1 MTTETKPADEPMS
14 LRDTIAPKSD
24 QLNYDDLIAG
34 PVQVRVVGMSK
45 GSAEQPVILKVVNAE
60 NGKPLRD
67 YKPCK
72 SMRRVLV
79 ACWGDQGKDWLGK
92 EARLIGDAS
101 VSFGGAKVGGIRI
114 SHVSGILSPLHLM
127 LTTARS
133 KRAPVTIGV
142 IEPNKG
148 AVQHG

>member
-1 MTTETKPADEPMS
+1 MTTETKQADEPMS

-34 PVQVRVVGMSK
+34 GITVRVVGMSK
-45 GSAEQPVILKVVNAE
+45 GSAEQPVSVKVVNAE

-67 YKPCK
+67 YRPCK

-114 SHVSGILSPLHLM
+114 SHVSGVSAPVHLM

-133 KRAPVTIGV
+133 KRSPVVIGV
-142 IEPNKG
+142 IEANKG
-148 AVQHG
+148 AM

>member
-1 MTTETKPADEPMS
+1 MTTEAKPADEPMS

-34 PVQVRVVGMSK
+34 GITVRVVGMKK
-45 GSAEQPVILKVVNAE
+45 GSDDQPVILKVVNAE

-79 ACWGDQGKDWLGK
+79 AAWGEHGKDWLGK
-92 EARLIGDAS
+92 EARLTGDAS

-114 SHVSGILSPLHLM
+114 SAVSGISAPLHLM

-142 IEPNKG
+142 IEANKV
-148 AVQHG
+148 AV

>member
-1 MTTETKPADEPMS
+1 MNETKPADEPMS

-45 GSAEQPVILKVVNAE
+45 GSAEQPVIVKVVDAAT
-60 NGKPLRD
+60 GKPLRD

-79 ACWGDQGKDWLGK
+79 AAWGDHGKDWLGK

-114 SHVSGILSPLHLM
+114 SHVSGVSAPVHLM

-142 IEPNKG
+142 IEANKG
-148 AVQHG
+148 AV